1 MKNQVIGY
9 CPICDN
15 KLKVTKLGCSKCG
28 TELSGH
34 FHLSKFSYLKEDELK
49 FVEVFVKNAGNM
61 KQLQNELGVSYPTA
75 KKMLTDVIE
84 SLGYETVVEIEK
96 PVKPVKPVKPAM
108 QPKGEGEKKLSKAE
122 ILRMIEAKEI
132 SPEEGYRLLEE

>member
-1 MKNQVIGY
+1 MRNQVIGY

-28 TELSGH
+28 TELSGQ

-61 KQLQNELGVSYPTA
+61 KQLQSELGVSYPTA
-75 KKMLTDVIE
+75 KKMLNDVIQ
-84 SLGYETVVEIEK
+84 SLGYETVEVVDK
-96 PVKPVKPVKPAM
+96 
-108 QPKGEGEKKLSKAE
+108 QKKLSKAE

-132 SPEEGYRLLEE
+132 SPEEGYKLLEK

>member
-1 MKNQVIGY
+1 MRNQVIGY

-28 TELSGH
+28 TELSGQ

-75 KKMLTDVIE
+75 KKMLNDVIQ
-84 SLGYETVVEIEK
+84 SLGYETVEEVEK
-96 PVKPVKPVKPAM
+96 P
-108 QPKGEGEKKLSKAE
+108 KKLSKAE

-132 SPEEGYRLLEE
+132 SPEEGYKLLEK

>member
-28 TELSGH
+28 TELSGQ
-34 FHLSKFSYLKEDELK
+34 FHLGKFAYLKEDELR
-49 FVEVFVKNAGNM
+49 FIELFVKNAGNM

-75 KKMLTDVIE
+75 KKMLNDIIT
-84 SLGYETVVEIEK
+84 SLGYENDEDQSNETK
-96 PVKPVKPVKPAM
+96 NFN
-108 QPKGEGEKKLSKAE
+108 QTE
-122 ILRMIEAKEI
+122 ILKKIENKEI
-132 SPEEGYRLLEE
+132 SPEEGLRLLDK

>member
-61 KQLQNELGVSYPTA
+61 KQLQSELGVSYPTA
-75 KKMLTDVIE
+75 KKMLNDVIT
-84 SLGYETVVEIEK
+84 SLGYETVEDTDTT
-96 PVKPVKPVKPAM
+96 
-108 QPKGEGEKKLSKAE
+108 KKLSKAQ
-122 ILRMIEAKEI
+122 ILQKIEAKEI
-132 SPEEGYRLLEE
+132 SPEEGYKLLEE